1 MTADPFGLDS
11 ISLDWLRAKPGGK
24 WARYPGALAAW
35 VADMDFPPAPAIAA
49 AVRAVAD
56 ADDFGYPLWQSS
68 HRPTQAEEAFVAS
81 LSSCHMLWFRHL
93 AAKAG
98 FVVERYED
106 RADGVMA
113 KNAEGKL
120 AMTLLTLRPRVD
132 FAGEKRPQRVDIEAL
147 HHKAHEECFIANSV
161 NFPVAIEPTVLLAD

>member
-1 MTADPFGLDS
+1 MSTYFATILWQRNGAAFTDQRYS
-11 ISLDWLRAKPGGK
+11 RAHVMQFDGG
-24 WARYPGALAAW
+24 AE
-35 VADMDFPPAPAIAA
+35 VAGSSSPHAVPVPYSDAA
-49 AVRAVAD
+49 AVD
-56 ADDFGYPLWQSS
+56 P
-68 HRPTQAEEAFVAS
+68 EEAFVAS
-81 LSSCHMLWFRHL
+81 LSSCHMLWFLHL

-132 FAGEKRPQRVDIEAL
+132 FAGEKRPERADIEAL
-147 HHKAHEECFIANSV
+147 HHKAHEDCFIANSV
-161 NFPVAIEPTVLLAD
+161 KSEVRCVPVF

>member
-1 MTADPFGLDS
+1 MSTYSATILWQRSGAAFTDQRYS
-11 ISLDWLRAKPGGK
+11 RAHVMKFDGG
-24 WARYPGALAAW
+24 AE
-35 VADMDFPPAPAIAA
+35 VAGSSSPHTVPLPYSDAA
-49 AVRAVAD
+49 AVD
-56 ADDFGYPLWQSS
+56 P
-68 HRPTQAEEAFVAS
+68 EEAFVAA
-81 LSSCHMLWFRHL
+81 LSSCHMLWFLHL

-132 FAGEKRPQRVDIEAL
+132 FAGEKRPDRAEIEAL
-147 HHKAHEECFIANSV
+147 HHRAHEECFIANSV
-161 NFPVAIEPTVLLAD
+161 KSEVRCVPVF